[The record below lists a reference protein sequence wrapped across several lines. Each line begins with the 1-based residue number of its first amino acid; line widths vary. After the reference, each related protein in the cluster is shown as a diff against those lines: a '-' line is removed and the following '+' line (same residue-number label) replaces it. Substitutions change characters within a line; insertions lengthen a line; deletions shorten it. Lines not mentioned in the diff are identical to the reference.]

1 MPCSSVLP
9 LECTALTEYS
19 EIHLLSGAR
28 VYVVYPPREH
38 NMATFFGS
46 ILIRLYIPY
55 CDIDTDSECGGDMD
69 MSD

>member
-38 NMATFFGS
+38 NMATFFWLYLDKALHT
-46 ILIRLYIPY
+46 IL
-55 CDIDTDSECGGDMD
+55 
-69 MSD
+69 